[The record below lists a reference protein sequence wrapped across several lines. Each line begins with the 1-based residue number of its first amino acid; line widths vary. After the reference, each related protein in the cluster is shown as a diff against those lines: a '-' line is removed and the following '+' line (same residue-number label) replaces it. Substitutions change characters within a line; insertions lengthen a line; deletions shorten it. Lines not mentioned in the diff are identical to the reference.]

1 MGLTTIRTFDN
12 APEAHVF
19 RIKLENSGINSYIFD
34 EETITLDP
42 LMTVALGGIKLKV
55 DKTDFDKALNIIS
68 EIENSPLTNEKN
80 EILKCP
86 KCDSSELYTGFKSM
100 KGTKGIISTLI
111 SFLFWVYPLSV
122 KNVYKCKN
130 CGNEFNRK

>member
-55 DKTDFDKALNIIS
+55 DQTDFDKALNIIS
-68 EIENSPLTNEKN
+68 EIENSPLTNENN

-86 KCDSSELYTGFKSM
+86 KCDSTELYTGFKSM
-100 KGTKGIISTLI
+100 RGTKGIISTII

>member
-68 EIENSPLTNEKN
+68 EIENSPLTNENN

>member
-55 DKTDFDKALNIIS
+55 DQTDFDKALNIIS
-68 EIENSPLTNEKN
+68 EIENSPLTNENN